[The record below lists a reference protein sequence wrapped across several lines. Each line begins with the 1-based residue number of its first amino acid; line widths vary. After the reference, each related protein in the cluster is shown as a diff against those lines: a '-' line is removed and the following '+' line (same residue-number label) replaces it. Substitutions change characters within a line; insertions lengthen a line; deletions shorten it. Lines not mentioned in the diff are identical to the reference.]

1 VAGSNARIDFAVKM
15 IDRLN
20 AYLRQGV
27 DETVSFPDSAA
38 QLHALFGKA

>member
-1 VAGSNARIDFAVKM
+1 VKM

-27 DETVSFPDSAA
+27 DETVPFAESVA